1 MSRRNLELGKSG
13 EEQALIFLKNKGY
26 KIIEA
31 NYKSKL
37 GEVDIIAED
46 KDTICFIEVK
56 TRTTKDMGL
65 PEESITKKKMHQ
77 ITKAALTFLRRN
89 NLWERNARFDVVSVL
104 SGASEEKIE
113 LIQNAFELE
122 PRYRY

>member
-1 MSRRNLELGKSG
+1 MFRRNLDLGKSG

-26 KIIEA
+26 KIIKA

-65 PEESITKKKMHQ
+65 PEESITQKKMHQ
-77 ITKAALTFLRRN
+77 ITKAALTFLRMN